1 MDKKKIIELKKKFE
15 DLLSKEPNNKDAL
28 FSLAALHYNL
38 GNSSLRKKKIDIAIK
53 HYLQSIKVDKKF
65 VSSYYNLGNAYKE
78 KEDLEKAIKYFK
90 TAVDIDPNKIPAK
103 INLGVANSAIGNSKD
118 CIKHFMDLL
127 TQNNYKSSLNK
138 IMESDIRY
146 SLGIELLREGKY
158 EEGLQNYEHRLQAS
172 DYSLDLNQ
180 YKNKP
185 SNLNEI
191 KNKKVLV
198 LAEQGIGD
206 VFQFIRYLKLLE
218 KYASEIYFQCSK
230 KLFRVLKCIRSIKK
244 FYDLDEKIKDYDFC
258 IPLLSLPL
266 LFNSNLKTIPNFSSY
281 ICPEERLV
289 NTWNNKLKKKEGY
302 KIGLFWKGNTRS
314 TGSKKRSINL
324 KDLETLLEL
333 KKINFIS
340 LQKGEGHEEI
350 KKTKFSKYM
359 IDNDKIIDTGKD
371 AFVDTAAIIKNLDLV
386 ISIDTGMVQLCGA
399 IGTKIWMLSPK
410 VPNWPWTNYGTTTPW
425 YSSLKIFRQEKVND
439 WEKPIKN
446 LKNKLSEILQ
456 Q

>member
-1 MDKKKIIELKKKFE
+1 M
-15 DLLSKEPNNKDAL
+15 
-28 FSLAALHYNL
+28 
-38 GNSSLRKKKIDIAIK
+38 
-53 HYLQSIKVDKKF
+53 
-65 VSSYYNLGNAYKE
+65 
-78 KEDLEKAIKYFK
+78 
-90 TAVDIDPNKIPAK
+90 
-103 INLGVANSAIGNSKD
+103 
-118 CIKHFMDLL
+118 
-127 TQNNYKSSLNK
+127 
-138 IMESDIRY
+138 
-146 SLGIELLREGKY
+146 
-158 EEGLQNYEHRLQAS
+158 
-172 DYSLDLNQ
+172 DLNQ

-191 KNKKVLV
+191 KNKKVLAV
-198 LAEQGIGD
+198 AEQGIGD

-281 ICPEERLV
+281 ICPEEKLV

-302 KIGLFWKGNTRS
+302 KIGLFWKGNTES
-314 TGSKKRSINL
+314 TGSKKRAINL

>member
-1 MDKKKIIELKKKFE
+1 MDDKKIFALKKKLK
-15 DLLSKEPNNKDAL
+15 DLLKKNPEDRETR
-28 FSLAALHYNL
+28 FSLAALYYNF
-38 GNSSLRKKKIDIAIK
+38 GNSFLRKKKFDEAIK
-53 HYLQSIKVDKKF
+53 NYLKSIEIDKKF
-65 VSSYYNLGNAYKE
+65 VSSYYNLGNVYKE

-90 TAVDIDPNKIPAK
+90 IAVDIDPNNIPAK

-158 EEGLQNYEHRLQAS
+158 EEGLQNYEHRLQTS

-198 LAEQGIGD
+198 VAEQGTGG

-218 KYASEIYFQCSK
+218 KYVPEIYFQCSK
-230 KLFRVLKCIRSIKK
+230 KVLRVLKCIRSIKK

-266 LFNSNLKTIPNFSSY
+266 LFNSNLKTIQN
-281 ICPEERLV
+281 
-289 NTWNNKLKKKEGY
+289 
-302 KIGLFWKGNTRS
+302 
-314 TGSKKRSINL
+314 
-324 KDLETLLEL
+324 
-333 KKINFIS
+333 
-340 LQKGEGHEEI
+340 
-350 KKTKFSKYM
+350 
-359 IDNDKIIDTGKD
+359 
-371 AFVDTAAIIKNLDLV
+371 
-386 ISIDTGMVQLCGA
+386 
-399 IGTKIWMLSPK
+399 
-410 VPNWPWTNYGTTTPW
+410 
-425 YSSLKIFRQEKVND
+425 IF
-439 WEKPIKN
+439 PI
-446 LKNKLSEILQ
+446 
-456 Q
+456 